1 VSDRI
6 ERLEALLQR
15 VKANSGKPR
24 VKAAAVSAPAPAPI
38 SDTRPRSAIPAHD
51 AEEAE
56 PVPLVRVTQASA
68 PPAAPAPVADRNSET
83 PDISVTPFSETGE
96 VSALE
101 YGDAEPL
108 EALTDGD
115 LEDISSDLLESLPPT
130 ADVSWS
136 QSEQAAADDE
146 PPVSSQRP
154 RLASGLEDTGDF
166 APSDRE
172 APLLTPP
179 PESGPQEAPPSAGL
193 SAPGVPDIET
203 LVSESVPPAA
213 ISLGPTPEQI
223 GESVEL
229 EEASQAALELDV
241 ARAHPA
247 TIPPKEE
254 LEALLG
260 PQSRAGVYDEALMPP
275 PQALD
280 DLEAHDRRQASAPPG
295 EELPPPAFPS
305 EPATHAFT
313 PAAEAPAPAY
323 EAMPAYEAGPEVH
336 AAVLPAGGAPAA
348 RSPLPVFRP
357 ESFLELLDASIA
369 LGSRN

>member
-15 VKANSGKPR
+15 VKTNSGKPR
-24 VKAAAVSAPAPAPI
+24 VKAAAVPAPAPI
-38 SDTRPRSAIPAHD
+38 SDLRPRSAIPAHET
-51 AEEAE
+51 EEAE

-68 PPAAPAPVADRNSET
+68 SPAPPAPVEAIDRSSET
-83 PDISVTPFSETGE
+83 PDISITPFSETGE

-101 YGDAEPL
+101 YGDAESL
-108 EALTDGD
+108 EALNDGD

-130 ADVSWS
+130 EDVSSWS
-136 QSEQAAADDE
+136 PSEQAAQDDE

-154 RLASGLEDTGDF
+154 RLASGLEDSADSVQ
-166 APSDRE
+166 SDRE

-179 PESGPQEAPPSAGL
+179 PESGPQEAPPSVGLAAAGI
-193 SAPGVPDIET
+193 PDIET

-213 ISLGPTPEQI
+213 VSLGPTLEQI

-229 EEASQAALELDV
+229 EEASQAALELDE

-254 LEALLG
+254 LEVLLG

-280 DLEAHDRRQASAPPG
+280 DLEAHDRRQASSAPPA
-295 EELPPPAFPS
+295 EEPAPPAFPS

-313 PAAEAPAPAY
+313 PAADAPAPAFGA
-323 EAMPAYEAGPEVH
+323 EPEVH
-336 AAVLPAGGAPAA
+336 AAALPAGGVPAA
-348 RSPLPVFRP
+348 RSPLPAFRP
-357 ESFLELLDASIA
+357 QGFLELLDASIA
-369 LGSRN
+369 LGSRD